1 MKTLKHSICMSYAS
15 FVEVGFIQ
23 RTHGIK
29 GELQVAWNDTLNLTQ
44 ENIESVFVEIDGI
57 PIPFFINSLR
67 QKTEESSIVKFDDVD
82 NIQSAD
88 ELVGYKLMLP
98 SDLIPEDD
106 DIELK
111 DLVGYT
117 ITSTSGQVV
126 GLIENYEEFN
136 LNSIYYIKTPEGKK
150 VIIPA
155 TGDLIVEFD
164 VDTKTVLMEIP
175 EGLLDL

>member
-1 MKTLKHSICMSYAS
+1 MSYAG

-29 GELQVAWNDTLNLTQ
+29 GELQVSWNDTLNLTQ

-82 NIQSAD
+82 DIQSAD

-117 ITSTSGQVV
+117 VTSTSGQTI

-136 LNSIYYIKTPEGKK
+136 LNSIYYIKTPEGKE

-155 TGDLIVEFD
+155 TDDLIVEFD
-164 VDTKTVLMEIP
+164 IDTKTVLMEIP

>member
-1 MKTLKHSICMSYAS
+1 MSYAS

-57 PIPFFINSLR
+57 PIPFFITSLR

-82 NIQSAD
+82 NLQSAD

-117 ITSTSGQVV
+117 ISSTSGQVV

-136 LNSIYYIKTPEGKK
+136 LNSIYYIKTPEGKE

-155 TGDLIVEFD
+155 TDDLIVEFD

>member
-1 MKTLKHSICMSYAS
+1 MSYAS

-82 NIQSAD
+82 DIQSAD
-88 ELVGYKLMLP
+88 DLVGHKLMLP
-98 SDLIPEDD
+98 SDLIPEDE

-111 DLVGYT
+111 DLIGYT
-117 ITSTSGQVV
+117 VTSTSGQTV
-126 GLIENYEEFN
+126 GIIEDYEEFN
-136 LNSIYYIKTPEGKK
+136 LNSIYYIKTPEGKE

-155 TGDLIVEFD
+155 TDDLIVEFD
-164 VDTKTVLMEIP
+164 VDKKTLLMEIP
-175 EGLLDL
+175 EGLIDLYSES

>member
-1 MKTLKHSICMSYAS
+1 MSYAS
-15 FVEVGFIQ
+15 FVEVGYIQ

-29 GELQVAWNDTLNLTQ
+29 GELQVSWNDTLNLTQ

-82 NIQSAD
+82 NLQSAD

-155 TGDLIVEFD
+155 TDDLIVEFD
-164 VDTKTVLMEIP
+164 VDTMTVLMEIP

>member
-1 MKTLKHSICMSYAS
+1 MSYAS

-82 NIQSAD
+82 DIQSAD

-117 ITSTSGQVV
+117 VTSTSGQTI

-136 LNSIYYIKTPEGKK
+136 LNSIYYIKTPEGKE

-155 TGDLIVEFD
+155 TDDLIVEFD

>member
-1 MKTLKHSICMSYAS
+1 MSYAS

-67 QKTEESSIVKFDDVD
+67 QKTEETSIVKFDDVD
-82 NIQSAD
+82 NLLSAD

-117 ITSTSGQVV
+117 VTSTSGQTV
-126 GLIENYEEFN
+126 GLIEDYEEFN
-136 LNSIYYIKTPEGKK
+136 LNSIYYIKTPEGKE

-155 TGDLIVEFD
+155 TDDLIVEFD

>member
-1 MKTLKHSICMSYAS
+1 MSYAG

-82 NIQSAD
+82 DIQSAD
-88 ELVGYKLMLP
+88 NLVGYKLMLP
-98 SDLIPEDD
+98 LDLIPEDD

-117 ITSTSGQVV
+117 ITSTSGQTV
-126 GLIENYEEFN
+126 GIIEDYEEFN
-136 LNSIYYIKTPEGKK
+136 LNSIYYIKTPEGKE

-155 TGDLIVEFD
+155 TDDLIVEFD
-164 VDTKTVLMEIP
+164 VDKKTLLMEIP
-175 EGLLDL
+175 EGLIDLYSES

>member
-1 MKTLKHSICMSYAS
+1 MSYAS
-15 FVEVGFIQ
+15 YVEVGFIQ

-82 NIQSAD
+82 DIQSAD

-106 DIELK
+106 DVELK

-117 ITSTSGQVV
+117 VTSTSGQTV
-126 GLIENYEEFN
+126 GIIEDYEEFN
-136 LNSIYYIKTPEGKK
+136 LNSIYYIRTSEGKE

-155 TGDLIVEFD
+155 TDDLIVQFNLD
-164 VDTKTVLMEIP
+164 AKTVLMEIP

>member
-1 MKTLKHSICMSYAS
+1 MSYAS

-29 GELQVAWNDTLNLTQ
+29 GELQVSWNDTLNLTQ

-82 NIQSAD
+82 DIQSAD

-117 ITSTSGQVV
+117 VTSTSGQTI

-136 LNSIYYIKTPEGKK
+136 LNSIYYIKTPEGKE

-155 TGDLIVEFD
+155 TDDLIVEFD
-164 VDTKTVLMEIP
+164 VDIKTVLMEIP

>member
-1 MKTLKHSICMSYAS
+1 MSYAS

-57 PIPFFINSLR
+57 PIPFFISSLR
-67 QKTEESSIVKFDDVD
+67 QKTEETSIVKFDDVD
-82 NIQSAD
+82 DLQSAD

-117 ITSTSGQVV
+117 VTSTLGQTV
-126 GLIENYEEFN
+126 GIIEDYEEFN
-136 LNSIYYIKTPEGKK
+136 LNSIYYIKTPEGKE

-155 TGDLIVEFD
+155 TDDLIVEFD
-164 VDTKTVLMEIP
+164 VDKKTLLMEIP
-175 EGLLDL
+175 EGLIDLYSES

>member
-1 MKTLKHSICMSYAS
+1 MSYAS

-57 PIPFFINSLR
+57 PIPFFITSLR
-67 QKTEESSIVKFDDVD
+67 QKTEESAIVKFDDVD
-82 NIQSAD
+82 DIQSAD
-88 ELVGYKLMLP
+88 ELVGCKLMLP

-117 ITSTSGQVV
+117 VTSTLGQTV
-126 GLIENYEEFN
+126 GIIEDYEEFN
-136 LNSIYYIKTPEGKK
+136 LNSIYYIKTPEGKE

-155 TGDLIVEFD
+155 TDDLIVEFD

>member
-1 MKTLKHSICMSYAS
+1 MSYAS

-82 NIQSAD
+82 DLQSAD
-88 ELVGYKLMLP
+88 ELVGHKLMLP

-117 ITSTSGQVV
+117 VTSTLGQTV
-126 GLIENYEEFN
+126 GIIEDYEEFN
-136 LNSIYYIKTPEGKK
+136 LNSIYYIKTPEGKE

-155 TGDLIVEFD
+155 TDDLIVEFD
-164 VDTKTVLMEIP
+164 VDKKTLLMEIP
-175 EGLLDL
+175 EGLIDLYSES

>member
-1 MKTLKHSICMSYAS
+1 MSYAS

-29 GELQVAWNDTLNLTQ
+29 GELQVSWNDTLNLTQ

-82 NIQSAD
+82 DIQSAD

-117 ITSTSGQVV
+117 VTSTSGQTI

-136 LNSIYYIKTPEGKK
+136 LNSIYYIKTPEGKE

-155 TGDLIVEFD
+155 TDDLIVEFD

-175 EGLLDL
+175 EGLLEL

>member
-1 MKTLKHSICMSYAS
+1 MSYAG

-29 GELQVAWNDTLNLTQ
+29 GELQVSWNDTLNLTQ

-82 NIQSAD
+82 DIQSAD

-117 ITSTSGQVV
+117 VTSTSGQTI

-136 LNSIYYIKTPEGKK
+136 LNSIYYIKTPEGKE

-155 TGDLIVEFD
+155 TDDLIVEFD
-164 VDTKTVLMEIP
+164 VDIKTVLMEIP